1 MPSAKPTANTEQYK
15 KEFTVRLKSTAKVT
29 IEGSKKAL
37 EAIEADIY
45 RLFEDSREYFE
56 NYPALED
63 LYDNLPMGPRE

>member
-1 MPSAKPTANTEQYK
+1 MPSARPIANTEQYK

-29 IEGSKKAL
+29 VEGSKEAL
-37 EAIEADIY
+37 KAIESDIA
-45 RLFEDSREYFE
+45 RLFENTREYFE